1 MKKII
6 NIFTLALA
14 FLAALSIQSCKDSD
28 SAATASHLNLFRDSV
43 AISQLDFNIGSA
55 FTMIGVDCDADWTA
69 SSDAD
74 WCILSNH
81 AGYGYTDRWS
91 YVRLSVEKNSG
102 DARTATVTFKSGST
116 TATLKV
122 TQKGSGSD
130 AGDTFQTAF
139 EFIESLTF
147 GYNLYNTLE
156 ANPDINESWWNPT
169 SDRDWETSWGQPY
182 TTQEEIDSIV
192 AGGVNV
198 IRVPVT
204 WYPHMDADGNVSDS
218 WMNRVEEVV
227 KYVLNTGSYC
237 ILNVHHDASARG
249 SRTDG
254 IAWLRADLDEYD
266 EISPKFKKLWT
277 QIANR
282 FKDYDEHLLFE
293 AFNEILDNT
302 DNWGDPSNPSAYT
315 AITKLEQDFVDVV
328 RASGG
333 NNEYR
338 NLVVSTYSA
347 GSSQAKLNGFQ
358 APNDVHSNHILA
370 GIHTYDPYNFCN
382 AGGEWN
388 IYIWSEDCETE
399 LTAMTERVN
408 NRMNDLGLPYL
419 YTEFGALD
427 PDKELGERIKY
438 CRYIMG
444 QFRHYGTTGIW
455 WDADNSAKHWA
466 GLFDRQNSKWNE
478 TEIQQIFV
486 DATRR

>member
-1 MKKII
+1 M
-6 NIFTLALA
+6 
-14 FLAALSIQSCKDSD
+14 
-28 SAATASHLNLFRDSV
+28 
-43 AISQLDFNIGSA
+43 
-55 FTMIGVDCDADWTA
+55 
-69 SSDAD
+69 
-74 WCILSNH
+74 
-81 AGYGYTDRWS
+81 
-91 YVRLSVEKNSG
+91 
-102 DARTATVTFKSGST
+102 
-116 TATLKV
+116 
-122 TQKGSGSD
+122 
-130 AGDTFQTAF
+130 
-139 EFIESLTF
+139 
-147 GYNLYNTLE
+147 E

-338 NLVVSTYSA
+338 NLIVNPYSA

-370 GIHTYDPYNFCN
+370 SIHTYDPYNFCN

-455 WDADNSAKHWA
+455 WDADNSAKQWA
-466 GLFDRQNSKWNE
+466 GLFDRKNSKWNE